1 MLHYYVTEPAARAA
15 RIFKT
20 ARFARAARQA
30 HIGDDELCKA
40 IKQIMSLFAKNNRD
54 NIDVDELEDFRR
66 LAHDSEQL
74 TDKQLLQL
82 LNDEDLNEICYER
95 AKV

>member
-20 ARFARAARQA
+20 ARFARAAPKA
-30 HIGDDELCKA
+30 HIDDDELG
-40 IKQIMSLFAKNNRD
+40 
-54 NIDVDELEDFRR
+54 DFRR

-82 LNDEDLNEICYER
+82 LNDEDLNEICDER